1 VSTLRVEP
9 LGAEHLS
16 VVQGAYADARV
27 LQREQ
32 GAPIWPDFPDS
43 AIVAELAAGHLFR
56 VMDGDD
62 PVGVFTV
69 AYEDP
74 AIWGER
80 ERGAHVYLHRLA
92 RVRTASAHGLLG
104 AVLDWA
110 RARAREM
117 GREGLRI
124 DTWATNAPLIAYYVR
139 NGFRVVE
146 TRMIGAD
153 PRLLSHYHGIE
164 LALLEEDAR
173 SAQASGRTVP

>member
-1 VSTLRVEP
+1 MSALRVEP
-9 LGAEHLS
+9 LEREHVSL
-16 VVQGAYADARV
+16 VQGAYADARM

-32 GAPIWPDFPDS
+32 GAPIWPEFPDS
-43 AIVAELAAGHLFR
+43 AILAELREGHLFR
-56 VMDGDD
+56 VLDGDD
-62 PVGVFTV
+62 LVGVFTV

-92 RVRTASAHGLLG
+92 RVRTSPAHGLLG
-104 AVLDWA
+104 AVLAWA
-110 RARAREM
+110 RARCRAM

-124 DTWATNAPLIAYYVR
+124 DTWATNAPLIAYYER

-146 TRMIGAD
+146 TRMIGTD

-164 LALLEEDAR
+164 LALLEE
-173 SAQASGRTVP
+173 SAPRAHPVP